1 MKITSALK
9 KGALPPKKS
18 CSGARVINPLAV
30 MEPPADVRRPVTAR
44 VDQTV

>member
-1 MKITSALK
+1 MMCFFSLYFL
-9 KGALPPKKS
+9 GA
-18 CSGARVINPLAV
+18 ARACIKNPLAV